1 MLIYNISLI
10 RLSEGLYVNLLM
22 ICLFWIGSLGK
33 YFHLFHFSGIRME
46 WNIRHR
52 KFRRSSLLLN
62 QANWSTV
69 KIKSKLFNDA
79 QRNFKIA
86 FLDVVQHHNHKNQ
99 RPWTG
104 TGRHRG
110 EHGGQHH
117 EGGRHHHEGSR
128 RNFFWA
134 KVFQVK
140 TFASKTI
147 FRLVHLLSFA
157 SLFLQNMV
165 GVDSAPIYNFLLF
178 CFYQNFFL
186 TSSPFLCIAQ

>member
-86 FLDVVQHHNHKNQ
+86 FLDVVQYHNHKNQ
-99 RPWTG
+99 RPWMG

-110 EHGGQHH
+110 EH
-117 EGGRHHHEGSR
+117 GRHHHEGSR
-128 RNFFWA
+128 RNLFWA

-140 TFASKTI
+140 TFATFFIACASSKLCEFI
-147 FRLVHLLSFA
+147 
-157 SLFLQNMV
+157 FLQNIWSELIV
-165 GVDSAPIYNFLLF
+165 PQSIIF
-178 CFYQNFFL
+178 FYSVFIRISF
-186 TSSPFLCIAQ
+186 

>member
-86 FLDVVQHHNHKNQ
+86 FLDVVQYHNHKNQ
-99 RPWTG
+99 RPWTADI
-104 TGRHRG
+104 
-110 EHGGQHH
+110 E
-117 EGGRHHHEGSR
+117 
-128 RNFFWA
+128 
-134 KVFQVK
+134 V
-140 TFASKTI
+140 
-147 FRLVHLLSFA
+147 
-157 SLFLQNMV
+157 NMV
-165 GVDSAPIYNFLLF
+165 ANITREVATITKEVAAIFFEPKCFKSKLLRAKP
-178 CFYQNFFL
+178 Y
-186 TSSPFLCIAQ
+186 SGLCIASYKLCEFIFAEYGRSW